1 MVQGSPR
8 SRPTPAFGLSAP
20 IFALFGAIATGCGDD
35 GGSTSTGSGG
45 GACAAELG
53 ADGCFDATCFTP
65 PSEPVSFRGAV
76 LPILETSCSLSGSC
90 HGNPSSPETAAGY
103 QPYLGEV
110 NPESTPSDVALILAT
125 IVGQPSR
132 AATSLAIVAPGDP
145 AGSFLLHKMDGSL
158 ECTAFACDV
167 GCGDLMPL
175 GSDEPLDRATRDT
188 IRAWIAQGA
197 EDN

>member
-1 MVQGSPR
+1 MVQRTPR
-8 SRPTPAFGLSAP
+8 SRPTPALGLSALLC
-20 IFALFGAIATGCGDD
+20 ALFGAVAPGCGDD
-35 GGSTSTGSGG
+35 DGSTGTGAGG
-45 GACAAELG
+45 GACASELG
-53 ADGCFDATCFTP
+53 ADGCFDAACFTVP
-65 PSEPVSFRGAV
+65 AEPVSFRGAV

-110 NPESTPSDVALILAT
+110 NPETTPSDVALILAT

-132 AATSLAIVAPGDP
+132 AATNLAIVAPGDP
-145 AGSFLLHKMDGSL
+145 AASFLLHKMDGSL
-158 ECTAFACDV
+158 DCASLTCDG

-188 IRAWIAQGA
+188 IRAWIAQRA

>member
-1 MVQGSPR
+1 MFPGSPR
-8 SRPTPAFGLSAP
+8 SRPTPAFGLSALLC
-20 IFALFGAIATGCGDD
+20 ALLGAVATGCGDD

-45 GACAAELG
+45 ACASEFG
-53 ADGCFDATCFTP
+53 PDGCFDASCFATP
-65 PSEPVSFRGAV
+65 SDRVSFRGAV

-110 NPESTPSDVALILAT
+110 NPETTPSDVALILAT

-132 AATSLAIVAPGDP
+132 AATSLSIVAPGDP
-145 AGSFLLHKMDGSL
+145 AASFLMHKMDGSL
-158 ECTAFACDV
+158 ECTAFTCDG

-188 IRAWIAQGA
+188 VRAWIAQGA
-197 EDN
+197 QDN

>member
-132 AATSLAIVAPGDP
+132 AATSLSIVAPGDP